1 MKGIR
6 PLPPT
11 LAADFSLMGGLAVV
25 RKTPPLL
32 ITFTVDHHTRLDIE
46 GTKEEPTPIKSTE
59 GHQQTSKWQ
68 PYGSSLEAIPVE

>member
-25 RKTPPLL
+25 RKTPLL
-32 ITFTVDHHTRLDIE
+32 ITFTVDYHTRLDIE
-46 GTKEEPTPIKSTE
+46 GTKEEPTPIKSVE
-59 GHQQTSKWQ
+59 GH
-68 PYGSSLEAIPVE
+68 